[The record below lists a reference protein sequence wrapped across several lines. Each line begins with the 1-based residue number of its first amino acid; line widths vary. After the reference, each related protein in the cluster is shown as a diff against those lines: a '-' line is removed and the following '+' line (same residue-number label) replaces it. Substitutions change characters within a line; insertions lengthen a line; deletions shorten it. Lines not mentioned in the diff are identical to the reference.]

1 MDADDLYQEIMTWL
15 ESKDLPVFEKY
26 KDNIEVRNNQV
37 LVNENNGISELDQM
51 ALVGLISTY
60 VQQHPKKKM

>member
-1 MDADDLYQEIMTWL
+1 MEADDLYQEIMTWL
-15 ESKDLPVFEKY
+15 ESKDLSVFEKY
-26 KDNIEVRNNQV
+26 KENIEVRNNQV